1 MARGYVYD
9 AYFFL
14 FLFLFLFFSLR
25 VKTNARL
32 GECV

>member
-9 AYFFL
+9 AYSFL
-14 FLFLFLFFSLR
+14 FLFLFCSLR

-32 GECV
+32 GERM

>member
-14 FLFLFLFFSLR
+14 FLVFPLR

-32 GECV
+32 GNCV